1 MRWKMATN
9 RDLGWWYWL
18 LTVGVLSAGLL
29 GWTVGL
35 YLAMLLCAVQIT
47 HVMWLTRD
55 VTSFPV
61 QVRVAYL
68 GLLVAGLWGPLH
80 WIHWVQLAGTSARVS
95 VGYCFLARALSLASW
110 NRRQPFSLN
119 LVGRTFLSSQT
130 VMPPC
135 GEVFQRSW
143 FERVHG

>member
-68 GLLVAGLWGPLH
+68 GLLVAGLGDLSTGFIGYNWPEQVPG
-80 WIHWVQLAGTSARVS
+80 LALGTAFWR
-95 VGYCFLARALSLASW
+95 
-110 NRRQPFSLN
+110 
-119 LVGRTFLSSQT
+119 
-130 VMPPC
+130 
-135 GEVFQRSW
+135 
-143 FERVHG
+143 ERCR